1 MEGVSLKNSTKV
13 IFVIILALAGWAI
26 YEFVKSDETEVVED
40 AEVEEVEDSE
50 LDNEDVDELPDD
62 ALNNDEGAEED
73 MNGDAGLDYGD
84 TPPDFELETLD
95 GDELK
100 LSDFVGEKVVVNFW
114 ASWCGPCRA
123 EIPDMQKLYETHDV
137 QILAVNLTDTETK
150 EENIGEFVD
159 EFGMTFPV
167 LLDRGSIA
175 ATMYQIKPIPTT
187 YLIDSNGKVHN
198 KAFGALNYEQ
208 LVQEIEVMD

>member
-1 MEGVSLKNSTKV
+1 MKNSTKV

-40 AEVEEVEDSE
+40 SEVEDSE
-50 LDNEDVDELPDD
+50 LNNEDADELPDD
-62 ALNNDEGAEED
+62 AINNDEVAEED

>member
-1 MEGVSLKNSTKV
+1 MKRN
-13 IFVIILALAGWAI
+13 IIIVIIVGLIGWAI
-26 YEFVKSDETEVVED
+26 FDFVKSDDVEVTESEPNTTEEESSENTLD
-40 AEVEEVEDSE
+40 VEEEDE
-50 LDNEDVDELPDD
+50 AALDPDNEAGEEGSDV
-62 ALNNDEGAEED
+62 
-73 MNGDAGLDYGD
+73 AGLEFGN

-95 GDELK
+95 GETAK
-100 LSDFVGEKVVVNFW
+100 LSDFVGEKVIVNFW

-137 QILAVNLTDTETK
+137 EILAVNLTETETNTD
-150 EENIGEFVD
+150 NITEFVD

-167 LLDRGSIA
+167 LLDESSVA
-175 ATMYQIKPIPTT
+175 ATLYQIKPIPTT

-208 LVQEIEVMD
+208 MVQQVEVMD